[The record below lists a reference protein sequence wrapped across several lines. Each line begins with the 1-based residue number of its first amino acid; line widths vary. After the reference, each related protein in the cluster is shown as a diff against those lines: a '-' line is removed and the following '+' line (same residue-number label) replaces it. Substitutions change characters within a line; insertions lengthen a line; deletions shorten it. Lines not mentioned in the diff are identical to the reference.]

1 MQHNRYIS
9 VYQVKKRRINFS
21 ESKTLLDMLVYEKQ
35 EKASYVHPSFWLWV
49 HGWWPSLG
57 EFTQNKSQ
65 QTLFVKIWNNG
76 C

>member
-35 EKASYVHPSFWLWV
+35 EKTSYVHPSF
-49 HGWWPSLG
+49 
-57 EFTQNKSQ
+57 
-65 QTLFVKIWNNG
+65 
-76 C
+76 